1 MKTYRIILLIA
12 TGVLTVACATKENP
26 IPEPE
31 LKPVNV
37 NSQGLT
43 LKTETLFYQSQS
55 VTNALTLVPRESD
68 DVLVIGFN
76 TEYSSVNYRYSYP
89 EVNITPKNQAVTA
102 TVEDEGVYE
111 THFHLEVPMTAEAHL
126 PEAFLEVESLWVD
139 GWSTLSISLAPDFPF
154 TKAQIKNASV
164 TFPAWIDSEEY
175 SSISNHREKW
185 SDCTL
190 LPGQVTY
197 FHPMSEEAYTL
208 QEGEGIREENHLLTL
223 DGTVIIDGTICVE
236 EADRKD
242 SARTASPWSTTFY
255 VGWEHKGH
263 ITLLTGKMNL
273 DKSFNNRTRTFSE
286 IPDIFKCKELV
297 FDLEDLHG
305 EVRVQNDLGAPVS
318 VSGILMGD
326 EREYPFGSENG
337 LTPIWVPVGK
347 DDYHIFFSEKGGR
360 VKEADEFGDPYTDR
374 VDVPTP
380 GFSGLID
387 EDPVSFSLKGIRAKS
402 DPQQSIRFVF
412 NEDHWVSV
420 QGRIHSLFRV
430 GKDFQF
436 QTSPIVLLR
445 IPNVKTEVAKIEGS
459 FQISNS
465 YPFDFEITPIF
476 SDRKGNLMPIRLETI
491 RIPAGERGNPTVVP
505 VDFNWE
511 SSDPVS
517 LGYLGLNIFAHTG
530 EGREGT
536 ALYQDQEFAIEQTLF
551 EVF

>member
-1 MKTYRIILLIA
+1 
-12 TGVLTVACATKENP
+12 
-26 IPEPE
+26 
-31 LKPVNV
+31 
-37 NSQGLT
+37 
-43 LKTETLFYQSQS
+43 
-55 VTNALTLVPRESD
+55 
-68 DVLVIGFN
+68 
-76 TEYSSVNYRYSYP
+76 
-89 EVNITPKNQAVTA
+89 
-102 TVEDEGVYE
+102 
-111 THFHLEVPMTAEAHL
+111 MTAEAHL

-263 ITLLTGKMNL
+263 ISLLTGKMNL

-476 SDRKGNLMPIRLETI
+476 SDRKGNLMPIQLETI